1 MWSRLIPAVPLAVQ
15 SSPSPDRTN
24 SLDRSKA
31 TCYTRSKPSDVC
43 GMEGASMLHLWSND
57 YDENGNALAG
67 LLHTVLK
74 EVGTGLGALAAY
86 VIFWVA
92 AALLLHQLAD

>member
-1 MWSRLIPAVPLAVQ
+1 
-15 SSPSPDRTN
+15 
-24 SLDRSKA
+24 
-31 TCYTRSKPSDVC
+31 
-43 GMEGASMLHLWSND
+43 MLHLWSND
-57 YDENGNALAG
+57 YDDNGNALAG

-92 AALLLHQLAD
+92 AALLLHQLAN

>member
-1 MWSRLIPAVPLAVQ
+1 
-15 SSPSPDRTN
+15 
-24 SLDRSKA
+24 
-31 TCYTRSKPSDVC
+31 
-43 GMEGASMLHLWSND
+43 MEGASMLHLWSND
-57 YDENGNALAG
+57 YDDNGNALAG

-92 AALLLHQLAD
+92 AALLLHQLAN